1 MPQTIKITRDIDA
14 PVSQSVST
22 GKNRFSGCPTSNKKT
37 TKTSSC
43 GCTIQ
48 DIKWYP
54 EEKKLVI
61 EKKNQ
66 PDLTVDIGE
75 VVGEQS
81 KTTSDIRVNIW
92 NEDKQKYDVRDLIAT
107 DTDFTVALQNVV
119 DALGSD
125 TSNIFRVNVTKVV
138 KEVAPKI
145 DVKTKHDISII
156 VFNPEVGERTEELV
170 VPVDTNVTDAIENTV
185 NNDPTV
191 KQDII
196 VKVFNPELPEPE
208 DKVVVDKDTRMTV
221 ALQKIANA
229 DPTIKNDITAKVYN
243 PETETAADAVI
254 VENNT
259 EITKALQ
266 TIVDKLRSWDAWD

>member
-1 MPQTIKITRDIDA
+1 MSQTIKITRDIDA
-14 PVSQSVST
+14 PVIQNVST
-22 GKNRFSGCPTSNKKT
+22 GKNRFSGCSTPKKT

-54 EEKKLVI
+54 DEKKLVI

-75 VVGEQS
+75 IVGEQP

-92 NEDKQKYDVRDLIAT
+92 NEDKQKYDRHDLVAK
-107 DTDFTVALQNVV
+107 DTDFTDALQVVV

-145 DVKTKHDISII
+145 DVKTHHDINII
-156 VFNPEVGERTEELV
+156 VFNPEVGERSEELV
-170 VPVDTNVTDAIENTV
+170 VPTDTDVTDAIESSV

-191 KQDII
+191 KQDIT

-221 ALQKIANA
+221 ALQKIANT
-229 DPTIKNDITAKVYN
+229 DPTIKNDITTKVYN
-243 PETETAADAVI
+243 PETETADDAVI

-266 TIVDKLRSWDAWD
+266 TIVNKLRSWDAWD

>member
-22 GKNRFSGCPTSNKKT
+22 GKNRFSGCSTPKKT

-54 EEKKLVI
+54 DEKKLVI

-66 PDLTVDIGE
+66 PDLTVNIGE
-75 VVGEQS
+75 IVGEQS

-92 NEDKQKYDVRDLIAT
+92 NEDKQKYDVRDLIPK
-107 DTDFTVALQNVV
+107 DTDFTDALQVVV

-125 TSNIFRVNVTKVV
+125 TSNIFRVNVTKVIKDV
-138 KEVAPKI
+138 VPEVDI
-145 DVKTKHDISII
+145 KTKHDINII
-156 VFNPEVGERTEELV
+156 VFNPEVGERAEELV
-170 VPVDTNVTDAIENTV
+170 VPIDTEVTDAIESVV

-191 KQDII
+191 KQDIT

-221 ALQKIANA
+221 ALQKIANT
-229 DPTIKNDITAKVYN
+229 DPTIKNDITTKVYN
-243 PETETAADAVI
+243 PETETATDAVI

-266 TIVDKLRSWDAWD
+266 TIVNKLRSWDAWD

>member
-14 PVSQSVST
+14 PVNQSVST
-22 GKNRFSGCPTSNKKT
+22 GKNRFSGCPTSKKT

-66 PDLTVDIGE
+66 PDLTVDISE
-75 VVGEQS
+75 IAGEQS
-81 KTTSDIRVNIW
+81 KTTNDIQVNIW
-92 NEDKQKYDVRDLIAT
+92 NEDKQKYDRQDLIAK
-107 DTDFTVALQNVV
+107 DTDFTDALQVVV

-145 DVKTKHDISII
+145 DVKTKHDINII
-156 VFNPEVGERTEELV
+156 VFNPEISERTEELV
-170 VPVDTNVTDAIENTV
+170 VPIDTDVTDAIESAV

-221 ALQKIANA
+221 ALQKIANT

-243 PETETAADAVI
+243 SETETSTDAVI